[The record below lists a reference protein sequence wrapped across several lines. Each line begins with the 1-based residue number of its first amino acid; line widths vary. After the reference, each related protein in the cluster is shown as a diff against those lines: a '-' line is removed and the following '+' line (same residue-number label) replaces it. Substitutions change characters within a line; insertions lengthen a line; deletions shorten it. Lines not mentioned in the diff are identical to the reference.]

1 MLPRITFML
10 LRRFRTIL
18 STLILGLVMVAPLS
32 VNAVTINE
40 FSTPTA
46 SSRPDGITAG
56 PDGNLWFTENNGN
69 NIGRITTT
77 GVITEFAIGIPV

>member
-32 VNAVTINE
+32 VMLSQSMSFRPPQLPVDLMVLRQVLMAISGLLKTMATIL
-40 FSTPTA
+40 
-46 SSRPDGITAG
+46 GG
-56 PDGNLWFTENNGN
+56 
-69 NIGRITTT
+69 
-77 GVITEFAIGIPV
+77 